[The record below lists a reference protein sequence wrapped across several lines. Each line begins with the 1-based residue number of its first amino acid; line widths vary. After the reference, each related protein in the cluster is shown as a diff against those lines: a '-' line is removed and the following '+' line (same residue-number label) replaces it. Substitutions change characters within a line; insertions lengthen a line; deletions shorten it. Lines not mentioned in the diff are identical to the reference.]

1 MPNRPEIVLGFLP
14 LLDSAILIAA
24 LEKGFAGD
32 EGLKLTLVREN
43 SWEKIREAV
52 GAGRSHGA
60 HMPAPMPIACN
71 LAMVPMEVPLVA
83 PMALGLGG
91 NAITISASLHRRMI
105 EAGMMPNL
113 DPRRAGDALKA
124 VVDDRRQTGKP
135 RLRFA
140 VAHRLSCC
148 HYELKYWLAACGIDP
163 VVDVE
168 IVALPA
174 GLIGDALEQGN
185 LDGCCLAEPWNS
197 RIVARDQGRIV
208 TLKSS
213 LWASSPGKVLG
224 MSQRWSEDNRR
235 ELEGLL
241 RALYR
246 AAQWC
251 ANTENIEELAG
262 ILAARQ
268 YLALDGELLLPGLTG
283 LLPVAPDH
291 VVEVGDVLLFE
302 GRAATFPWQSHALWF
317 YSQMVRWAD
326 CRHTP
331 LAMAVARDSYRPD
344 IYRQALKPVFAPLP
358 GANLKVEGAL
368 ASPQYVGVSRGRL
381 VLGPDG
387 FFDGKTFDPDRFE
400 DYLAAQA
407 TG

>member
-1 MPNRPEIVLGFLP
+1 MPDRPEIVLGFLP
-14 LLDSAILIAA
+14 LLDSAVLIAA

-32 EGLKLTLVREN
+32 EGVRLSLVRET
-43 SWEKIREAV
+43 SWEKIREGV
-52 GAGRSHGA
+52 GAGRFHGA

-71 LAMVPMEVPLVA
+71 LALVPMEVPLVA

-91 NAITISASLHRRMI
+91 NAIAVSVPLHRRLT
-105 EAGMMPNL
+105 EAGMPPDL
-113 DPRRAGDALKA
+113 DPRRAGEALRA
-124 VVDDRRQTGKP
+124 VIDEGRHRNGR

-163 VVDVE
+163 ARDVE

-174 GLIGDALEQGN
+174 GLIGEALEQGS

-208 TLKSS
+208 TVKSA

-224 MSQRWSEDNRR
+224 MSQRWSEDNRLA
-235 ELEGLL
+235 LEALV

-251 ANTENIEELAG
+251 SNAANIEELAG

-283 LLPVAPDH
+283 LLAIAPGE
-291 VVEVGDVLLFE
+291 VVEVGDLLLFE

-317 YSQMVRWAD
+317 YSQMVRWGD
-326 CRHTP
+326 CRHTD
-331 LAMAVARDSYRPD
+331 LNAAVARDSYRPD
-344 IYRQALKPVFAPLP
+344 IYRNALKPVFAPLP

-368 ASPQYVGVSRGRL
+368 AAPQYVGVSKGRL
-381 VLGPDG
+381 MLGPDG
-387 FFDGKTFDPDRFE
+387 FFDCRIFDPDRIE
-400 DYLAAQA
+400 AYLAQQ
-407 TG
+407 TVE